1 MQPLV
6 QRGMQSQ
13 GLDGAVLGEQEQ
25 RIRQFH
31 AELDK
36 YIGAES

>member
-1 MQPLV
+1 LV

-13 GLDGAVLGEQEQ
+13 GFDGAVLGEQEQ